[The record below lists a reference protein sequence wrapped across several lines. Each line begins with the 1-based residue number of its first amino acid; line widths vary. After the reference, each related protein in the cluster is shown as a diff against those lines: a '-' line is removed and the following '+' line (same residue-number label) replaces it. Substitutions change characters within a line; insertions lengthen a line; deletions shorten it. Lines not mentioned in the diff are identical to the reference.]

1 MLKSPWRFVLLA
13 IAGAAYLWLGHL
25 GSISRHPPAISLLT
39 GMVPLLALAGMLAWS
54 SHPRVLWLGLLGAG
68 CLALWLN
75 LELLRQNT
83 AWVFFIQHAGMHALL
98 GATFGRTLFSG
109 YENALC
115 ARIAG
120 IAHNG
125 LSPKLARYGWQVTLV
140 WTIYFW
146 AMTTASVL
154 LFAFGTMTQWSVL
167 GNLLTAPLLGL
178 MFAGEYMIRRRV
190 LPEEEHIGIIGTIK
204 AYQRYARSK
213 SDEPR

>member
-13 IAGAAYLWLGHL
+13 IVGAAYLWLGHL

-39 GMVPLLALAGMLAWS
+39 GMLPLLALAGMLAWS
-54 SHPRVLWLGLLGAG
+54 SRPRLLWLGLFAAA
-68 CLALWLN
+68 CITLWLN
-75 LELLRQNT
+75 LELLLQNT

-109 YENALC
+109 DENAFC

-125 LSPKLARYGWQVTLV
+125 LSPKLARYGWQVTLA

-146 AMTTASVL
+146 AMATASVL
-154 LFAFGTMTQWSVL
+154 LFAFGTLTQWSVL
-167 GNLLTAPLLGL
+167 GNLLTAPMLGL
-178 MFAGEYMIRRRV
+178 MFAGEYMIRRKV
-190 LPEEEHIGIIGTIK
+190 LPDEEHIGIIGTIK

-213 SDEPR
+213 SGGSR